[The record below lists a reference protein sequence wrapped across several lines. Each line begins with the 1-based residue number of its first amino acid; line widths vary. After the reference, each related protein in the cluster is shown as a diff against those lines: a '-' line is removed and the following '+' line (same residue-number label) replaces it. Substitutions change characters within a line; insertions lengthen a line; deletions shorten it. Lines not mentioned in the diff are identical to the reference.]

1 MIMMTTRE
9 KMIKWRESKRLSF
22 NDISKLVGI
31 SGKLIAMIESGEVT
45 HPKIVEK
52 IKNFYEFSDNEVEEL
67 LPKNRRPSDPNYDP
81 DKYVINISKLQ
92 AITMPK
98 QDTID
103 KYLSDV
109 YSREVKQHQKRSRSL
124 Y

>member
-1 MIMMTTRE
+1 MMTTRE
-9 KMIKWRESKRLSF
+9 KMIKWRESKKLSF
-22 NDISKLVGI
+22 NDISKLIGI

-52 IKNFYEFSDNEVEEL
+52 IKGFYGFSDNEVEEL

>member
-1 MIMMTTRE
+1 MMGTRE
-9 KMIKWRESKRLSF
+9 KMIKWRVSKSLSF
-22 NDISKLVGI
+22 NDISKLIGI

-52 IKNFYEFSDNEVEEL
+52 IKNFYDFSDNDVEEL